1 MTCKIT
7 MWIRV
12 DTLTKMSQSEPAQL
26 SRGLGLRDVT
36 LLGVACIVGTRWLAT
51 AAHAGPGSITLFLL
65 AGLFF
70 VGPTAQ
76 AVGVL
81 AARRPGAG
89 GQYVWARD
97 DFGDWHGFLAFW
109 LYWVG
114 IASWVPNAALA
125 YVSIAAYAI
134 DPALVE
140 NRSLIVASGVVAIWT
155 GVGMNLLGVRIGRWN
170 QNAASVATWLM
181 ALVLVVAA
189 AAVYLRQGSATTL
202 NLMPPLGLETLN
214 LWSQIAFAVSGI
226 ELLGMMGEEIRD
238 PGKTIRRAGWMA
250 GLAGVLF
257 YSVATLAIVVLQ
269 KPEETSVLFGIMQ
282 AAQVGAKSLG
292 WFWLPILFAVLSV
305 MSMLGQLGGIVSAT
319 SRLSFAAARDG
330 LLPPMFARV
339 HPKWRTPH
347 VSMFALAIVATALL
361 LAMQLGDT
369 MRAAYQELVS
379 MMVLGS
385 FPPFLYIFGSAWKA
399 GLRWAPISGISVI
412 LIALAF
418 SVLPTEDI
426 RNVWLFE
433 AKIFGGSLFLLG
445 LGRWIFLKGRGS
457 TGSMSSLL

>member
-1 MTCKIT
+1 MDKLSK
-7 MWIRV
+7 V
-12 DTLTKMSQSEPAQL
+12 SQPVSMQL
-26 SRGLGLRDVT
+26 NRGLGLRDVT
-36 LLGVACIVGTRWLAT
+36 LLGIACIVGTRWLAT

-70 VGPTAQ
+70 VGPTVQ
-76 AVGVL
+76 AVGAL
-81 AARRPGAG
+81 AERRPAAG
-89 GQYVWARD
+89 GQYVWARE

-109 LYWVG
+109 LYWIG
-114 IASWVPNAALA
+114 IACWVPNAALA

-140 NRSLIVASGVVAIWT
+140 NRPLLVALSLVAIWT
-155 GVGMNLLGVRIGRWN
+155 GVGVNLLGVRLGRWN

-181 ALVLVVAA
+181 ALLLVVAA

-202 NLMPPLGLETLN
+202 NLIPPVGLDTLN
-214 LWSQIAFAVSGI
+214 LWSQIAFAVTGI

-238 PGKTIRRAGWMA
+238 PGNTIRRAGWMA

-257 YSVATLAIVVLQ
+257 YCVATLAIVVLQ

-282 AAQVGAKSLG
+282 AAQVGARSLG
-292 WFWLPILFAVLSV
+292 WLWLPIFFAVLSV

-319 SRLSFAAARDG
+319 ARLSYAAGRDG
-330 LLPPMFARV
+330 LLPSAFARV
-339 HPKWRTPH
+339 HPKWQTPH
-347 VSMFALAIVATALL
+347 VSVFALAGTSTALL
-361 LAMQLGDT
+361 LVMQLGDT

-399 GLRWAPISGISVI
+399 GLRWAPVSGISVI
-412 LIALAF
+412 LIALVF

-426 RNVWLFE
+426 SNVWLFE
-433 AKIFGGSLFLLG
+433 AKIFGGSALLLG
-445 LGRWIFLKGRGS
+445 LGRWIFLSK
-457 TGSMSSLL
+457 LK

>member
-1 MTCKIT
+1 MN
-7 MWIRV
+7 
-12 DTLTKMSQSEPAQL
+12 QSASTQL

-36 LLGVACIVGTRWLAT
+36 LLGIACIVGTRWLAT
-51 AAHAGPGSITLFLL
+51 AAHAGPGSVTLFLL

-76 AVGVL
+76 AVGAL
-81 AARRPGAG
+81 AERRPGAG
-89 GQYVWARD
+89 GQYVWARE

-109 LYWVG
+109 LYWIG
-114 IASWVPNAALA
+114 IACWVPNAALA
-125 YVSIAAYAI
+125 YISIAAYAI
-134 DPALVE
+134 DPALVD
-140 NRSLIVASGVVAIWT
+140 NRNLIVGAAVAAIWT
-155 GVGMNLLGVRIGRWN
+155 GVGINLLGVRIGRWN

-181 ALVLVVAA
+181 ALFLVIAA
-189 AAVYLRQGSATTL
+189 GVVFLRQGSATSL
-202 NLMPPLGLETLN
+202 NLMPPLGIDALN
-214 LWSQIAFAVSGI
+214 LWSQIAFALTGI
-226 ELLGMMGEEIRD
+226 ELLGMMGEEIRE

-250 GLAGVLF
+250 GLGGVLF
-257 YSVATLAIVVLQ
+257 YSVATLAILVLQ

-292 WFWLPILFAVLSV
+292 WLWLPLMFAVFSV

-319 SRLSFAAARDG
+319 ARLSYAAGRDG
-330 LLPPMFARV
+330 LLPAAFARI
-339 HPKWRTPH
+339 HPKWQTPH
-347 VSMFALAIVATALL
+347 VSVFALAGTSTALL
-361 LAMQLGDT
+361 LLMQLGDT

-418 SVLPTEDI
+418 SILPTEDI
-426 RNVWLFE
+426 SNVWLYE
-433 AKIFGGSLFLLG
+433 TKIFGGSALLLG
-445 LGRWIFLKGRGS
+445 LGRWIFLKSRRTLES
-457 TGSMSSLL
+457 